1 MIDPSPTP
9 DELKNLAAVFDNAS
23 TALQAYLAV
32 EPGRS
37 DPDFMQLTAAAINLN
52 TAADAIAIMQL
63 QLAAD
68 QGLAA
73 LVTINKATAELQ
85 KALIVRQE
93 VTHTLSIVQSLV
105 SFGAAIA
112 SDDLGS
118 IISSGTSLYNALTA
132 GHSGGGAANTST

>member
-9 DELKNLAAVFDNAS
+9 DELKNLAGVFDNAAK
-23 TALQAYLAV
+23 ALQDYLAA
-32 EPGRS
+32 EPGKS
-37 DPDFMQLTAAAINLN
+37 DPNFMQLTAAAINLN

-73 LVTINKATAELQ
+73 LATINKATAELQ

-93 VTHTLSIVQSLV
+93 VIRTLGIVQSIV
-105 SFGAAIA
+105 TFGAAIA

-118 IISSGTSLYNALTA
+118 IISSGTSLYNALT
-132 GHSGGGAANTST
+132 SG